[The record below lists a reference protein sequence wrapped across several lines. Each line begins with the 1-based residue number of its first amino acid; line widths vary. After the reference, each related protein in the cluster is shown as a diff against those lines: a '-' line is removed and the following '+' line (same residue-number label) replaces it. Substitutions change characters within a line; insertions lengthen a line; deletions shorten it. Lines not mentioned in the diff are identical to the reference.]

1 MISNSTNSIEHI
13 GFVVKDSESM
23 ARWYH
28 EALGFEILNSFE
40 TENGHVAFIQCSQTR
55 LIFELITDKTLA
67 PIEDA
72 LSHPLQ
78 LHIAFKSKNIE
89 ADKNR
94 LLELGAEFVTD
105 CATSDPDATV
115 LIVKD
120 PWGNFVQLA
129 QRKETFYK

>member
-1 MISNSTNSIEHI
+1 MISNGIEHI

-23 ARWYH
+23 ARWYQ
-28 EALGFEILNSFE
+28 EALGFNVLNSFE
-40 TENGHVAFIQCSQTR
+40 TENGHVAFIQCSQTG
-55 LIFELITDKTLA
+55 LIFELISDSTLVC
-67 PIEDA
+67 IEGV

-78 LHIAFKSKNIE
+78 LHIAFKSSNIE

-105 CATSDPDATV
+105 CATADPDATV

-120 PWGNFVQLA
+120 PWGNYIQLA
-129 QRKETFYK
+129 QRKEIFYK

>member
-1 MISNSTNSIEHI
+1 MAANGIEHI
-13 GFVVKDSESM
+13 GLVVKDSEGM
-23 ARWYH
+23 ARWYN
-28 EALGFEILNSFE
+28 EALGFIVLNSFD
-40 TENGHVAFIQCSQTR
+40 TQNGHVAFIKCSQSG

-72 LSHPLQ
+72 LTHPLQ
-78 LHIAFKSKNIE
+78 LHIAFKSSDIE

-94 LLELGAEFVTD
+94 LRGLGAEFVTD

-120 PWGNFVQLA
+120 PWGNFIQLA
-129 QRKETFYK
+129 RRKEDFYK